1 MSATPKTIQIFL
13 PGGDPR
19 GIRIAEI
26 TTRIVQVIEVP
37 RSLLQDF
44 LKMPESGQVA
54 LYFLIGDEGDG
65 TNPKVYVGQTSD
77 LRARL
82 VSHNQKKDFWQRALV
97 LISRTNSLTQTHA
110 LYLEWHCLQAASTA
124 GRYADQNGN
133 SGSKPHTP
141 APLEADCREMF
152 ETGSALLAT
161 LGYPLFDPVRV
172 SGTSSTDEDVFT
184 CTSSGINGR
193 GLYTPEGFVVLKGSV
208 GRKANVPS
216 FVGTSDERF
225 RNRLIDAGVMRAVD
239 EVVVFEKDHLFGSPS
254 MALIALLGR
263 TANGW
268 KEWKGPDGATLDEL
282 KRKAVEA
289 EP

>member
-1 MSATPKTIQIFL
+1 MNATPKTIQIFL

-44 LKMPESGQVA
+44 LKMDESDQVS
-54 LYFLIGDEGDG
+54 LYFLFGDAGDG
-65 TNPKVYVGQTSD
+65 SEPRVYIGQTGD

-97 LISRTNSLTQTHA
+97 LISRTNSLTQTHG
-110 LYLEWHCLQAASTA
+110 LFLEWHSLQAARKA
-124 GRYADQNGN
+124 GRYADENGN

-141 APLEADCREMF
+141 APLQADCLEIF
-152 ETGSALLAT
+152 DTGRTLLAT
-161 LGYPLFDPVRV
+161 LGYPVFEPVASPV
-172 SGTSSTDEDVFT
+172 ASVQSDEVFY
-184 CTSSGINGR
+184 CKSAGIDGR

-208 GRKANVPS
+208 GRKDNVQNFSPS
-216 FVGTSDERF
+216 NQKF
-225 RNRLIDAGVMRAVD
+225 RIRLLDAGVMREAGAT
-239 EVVVFEKDHLFGSPS
+239 VVFEKDHVFGSPS
-254 MALIALLGR
+254 MAAIALLGR

-268 KEWKGPDGATLDEL
+268 KEWKSADGTTLDQL
-282 KRKAVEA
+282 KRSGPEA
-289 EP
+289 ES